1 MDVTKELSSIRL
13 DPHSTVPL
21 YLQIAKFI
29 AEKIQGQFFPE
40 GTKLPPER
48 NLAKILAVS
57 RTTAINAYRYLE
69 EQEMV
74 ITKIGS
80 GTYVSKLPF
89 PQTPVTLPIPWE
101 QLFVPHL
108 KNPLSSILRD
118 LVGGF
123 SVSDSISLA
132 AGMPDP
138 SLYPV
143 KIFEDLLNKNL
154 PNLSPWDLGH
164 IPIEGYQP
172 LRHSLAKMQERN
184 GILAKP
190 DNILMLTG
198 SQQGLYL
205 ITRTLIEPGDYVVI
219 DSPTYIGAI
228 QAFQGAGARILSLPP
243 SNNLSLEML
252 EDYLIRYRPKF
263 FYTSSTFQNPTGRVL
278 SLKERQELLT
288 LAAKHR
294 LVIVEDDPYS
304 HLYYDQQP
312 PPSLKALDHYGGV
325 LYLSTFS
332 KILFPG
338 LRTGWLVGA
347 PSVVNR
353 LAQEKQYIDMHSNN
367 LTQWLLHLFLE
378 QGVLDSHLFTV
389 RLKYKKR
396 RDAMISS
403 IRRFCGN
410 TLSFNVPQGGFYL
423 WCQINSNFNSNSLLH
438 EASKA
443 GVTFVP
449 GEAFYTNQ
457 WGSREIRLCF
467 SAHEEAKLVHGIKRI
482 AKILNQSSLIRK
494 QEDLTFPIN
503 PPII

>member
-1 MDVTKELSSIRL
+1 M
-13 DPHSTVPL
+13 
-21 YLQIAKFI
+21 QIAEVI
-29 AEKIQGQFFPE
+29 AEKIKNNFFPLE
-40 GTKLPPER
+40 TKLPPER
-48 NLAKILAVS
+48 TLAKIFGVS
-57 RTTAINAYRYLE
+57 RTTAINAYRHLE
-69 EQEMV
+69 DQELV
-74 ITKIGS
+74 NTKIGS
-80 GTYVSKLPF
+80 GTYVAKSSAS
-89 PQTPVTLPIPWE
+89 QTQATPPIPWE

-118 LVGGF
+118 LVGAF
-123 SVSDSISLA
+123 SGSDSISLA

-143 KIFEDLLNKNL
+143 DIFEGLLNKNL
-154 PNLSPWDLGH
+154 PNLNPSDLGH

-172 LRHSLAKMQERN
+172 LRHSLAKMQKAN
-184 GILAKP
+184 GILAEP
-190 DNILMLTG
+190 DNILILTG

-228 QAFQGAGARILSLPP
+228 QVFQGAGARLLSLPP
-243 SNNLSLEML
+243 SNNLPLEML

-278 SLKERQELLT
+278 SFKERQQLLD

-294 LVIVEDDPYS
+294 LVIIEDDPYS
-304 HLYYDQQP
+304 QLYYEQQP

-338 LRTGWLVGA
+338 LRTGWLVA
-347 PSVVNR
+347 PPSVINR

-378 QGVLDSHLFTV
+378 QGNLDNHLITV
-389 RLKYKKR
+389 RREYKKR
-396 RDAMISS
+396 LDAMTNS
-403 IRRFCGN
+403 IRRFCGD
-410 TLSFNVPQGGFYL
+410 TLSFTVPQGGLYL
-423 WCQINSNFNSNSLLH
+423 WCQINKSQLTANSLLH

-467 SAHEEAKLVHGIKRI
+467 SAHEEAKLVQGVKRM
-482 AKILNQSSLIRK
+482 AKILNQEDWGKLP
-494 QEDLTFPIN
+494 EDLTFPVNSPLI
-503 PPII
+503 